1 MSGRI
6 LGVDYGQRRIGLAL
20 SDPTATIA
28 SPLGTLTRRAGK
40 RPPWAEL
47 MRLVEEHEVD
57 ELVIGL
63 PLDLRGDEGE
73 WAAGVRAF
81 GEQLGRRTDLVVH
94 WIDERMSSVM
104 AERAVRELGLRRRQ
118 REDKTRI
125 DAAAA
130 AVLLQRYLQQ
140 RRNETTRDPL

>member
-73 WAAGVRAF
+73 WAAEVRAF

>member
-47 MRLVEEHEVD
+47 MRLVDEHEVD

-73 WAAGVRAF
+73 WAAEVRAF